1 MRGSGIRSSHEGTDP
16 ESVSEEAEKN
26 TPEGEVASEY
36 MKNLLEGGS
45 VYLEYDSE
53 LTDTYGRTLCYV
65 YLHDKAAMAALVTQD
80 ATKTNVTHG
89 YFIPMIFGQYH
100 PMLTL
105 FHFHIL
111 RAYLLTIRSFYM
123 IKNGNKKTSFYKRD
137 TVCNIYTKV
146 L

>member
-1 MRGSGIRSSHEGTDP
+1 MRSSHEGTDP

-65 YLHDKAAMAALVTQD
+65 YLHNKETMVNEFLV
-80 ATKTNVTHG
+80 KNG
-89 YFIPMIFGQYH
+89 YAR
-100 PMLTL
+100 T
-105 FHFHIL
+105 
-111 RAYLLTIRSFYM
+111 LTIRPNDIWSVSPDANIISLSYSKGVSFDDTLFLYDQ
-123 IKNGNKKTSFYKRD
+123 KR
-137 TVCNIYTKV
+137 
-146 L
+146 

>member
-16 ESVSEEAEKN
+16 ESVSEETEKN

-65 YLHDKAAMAALVTQD
+65 YLHDKETMVNELLVR
-80 ATKTNVTHG
+80 NG
-89 YFIPMIFGQYH
+89 YAR
-100 PMLTL
+100 T
-105 FHFHIL
+105 
-111 RAYLLTIRSFYM
+111 LTIKPNTKYRERLYAVEVSGYIDKAAVNGLLRSL
-123 IKNGNKKTSFYKRD
+123 RHH
-137 TVCNIYTKV
+137 
-146 L
+146 